1 MTMNI
6 PCSFADRHRGVR
18 HVPGRSARRQR
29 GTQAV
34 NRSAQ
39 GAGDHPP
46 GRTAVAH
53 DRPAGRWRTRG
64 AERFLSQY
72 AGTESD
78 RPYAYLLVDHL
89 RWLEHEGLAPENVGF
104 RDLERYM
111 GAVGAKV
118 AAPLGSPWR
127 VGKRP
132 YGNSALSSAASC
144 LKGFYLRQAE
154 LGINT
159 ELAETLDKRRM
170 PTRQDRDRVLLGHI
184 TRDMVANPLAPRRIR
199 RPASEN
205 AAGRR
210 PGVAAARCELGS

>member
-1 MTMNI
+1 M
-6 PCSFADRHRGVR
+6 
-18 HVPGRSARRQR
+18 ARRLSIGQLR
-29 GTQAV
+29 VQEIIHRDGR
-34 NRSAQ
+34 RSYTIVQ
-39 GAGDHPP
+39 
-46 GRTAVAH
+46 
-53 DRPAGRWRTRG
+53 PAGGVHAG

-72 AGTESD
+72 AGTGSD

-89 RWLEHEGLAPENVGF
+89 RWLEHEGLAPESVGF

-118 AAPLGSPWR
+118 AAPLRSPWR

-170 PTRQDRDRVLLGHI
+170 PTRQDRDRALLGHI
-184 TRDMVANPLAPRRIR
+184 TKDMAANPLARRSWGKCL
-199 RPASEN
+199 PPKDWYSHVNDGE
-205 AAGRR
+205 
-210 PGVAAARCELGS
+210 